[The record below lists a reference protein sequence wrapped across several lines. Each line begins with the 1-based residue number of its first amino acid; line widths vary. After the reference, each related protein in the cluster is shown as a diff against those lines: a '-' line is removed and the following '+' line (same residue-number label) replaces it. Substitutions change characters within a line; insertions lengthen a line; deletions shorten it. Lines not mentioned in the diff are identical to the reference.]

1 MTSIGKRRMTGK
13 AAIPVLIIIAFLTMY
28 FIFFANSP
36 PREILFQGHILGPR
50 EETENNSNKD
60 FRIFS
65 YKDSS
70 ANHML
75 ILLMPEDDSVTAD
88 ELIAFYAGNFK
99 KQGFRFSTDGTRQ
112 LGLRDDEAIYLTTA
126 ANLES
131 AIAYIE
137 KGAKPAPSKLDD
149 ADSLYLALE
158 SFSFD

>member
-1 MTSIGKRRMTGK
+1 MTIIEKRRMTGK
-13 AAIPVLIIIAFLTMY
+13 AAIPILLIVAFLAMY
-28 FIFFANSP
+28 FIFFANNP
-36 PREILFQGHILGPR
+36 PKEILFQGYALGPR

-60 FRIFS
+60 FRILS

-75 ILLMPEDDSVTAD
+75 LLLMPEDDSVTAD

-99 KQGFRFSTDGTRQ
+99 TQGFKFSTDGARQ

-137 KGAKPAPSKLDD
+137 KGAKPAPRKPQD
-149 ADSLYLALE
+149 ADGLYLALE
-158 SFSFD
+158 RFSFD

>member
-1 MTSIGKRRMTGK
+1 MTRN
-13 AAIPVLIIIAFLTMY
+13 AAIPVLLIIAILAAY
-28 FIFFANSP
+28 FIFFAGNP
-36 PREILFQGHILGPR
+36 PSEFVFQGHTLGSR

-75 ILLMPEDDSVTAD
+75 LLLMPEDDSVTAD

-99 KQGFRFSTDGTRQ
+99 AQGFRFSTDGTRQ
-112 LGLRDDEAIYLTTA
+112 LGLRDDEAIYLTIA

-137 KGAKPAPSKLDD
+137 KDAKPAPSKPDD
-149 ADSLYLALE
+149 ADSLFLALE
-158 SFSFD
+158 RFTFD